1 MTWYRR
7 QINFHHVNVTD
18 YGRWRKYYF
27 QWHKWNVTE
36 VHVCC
41 CDCNI
46 YELLSQ
52 LDIVAIYTI
61 ATKIFRYTS
70 AWLHRTYV
78 VAKLVIAMLALVSAT
93 TMVVAS
99 TTHCHAERDCNTPQ
113 LSQLN
118 TIWCN
123 RLLPL
128 RYKQPRSLS
137 QRSQFCCVSSILN
150 RKWAYCDDFWAL
162 GYEIFLVVLAYL
174 DVWLVFV
181 WIFFW
186 LNNISKAN
194 MPSFLLHW
202 ASHKPD

>member
-1 MTWYRR
+1 MSPIMEDDENTTFSD
-7 QINFHHVNVTD
+7 INET
-18 YGRWRKYYF
+18 
-27 QWHKWNVTE
+27 
-36 VHVCC
+36 
-41 CDCNI
+41 
-46 YELLSQ
+46 SQ
-52 LDIVAIYTI
+52 KSMCVVVI
-61 ATKIFRYTS
+61 ATFMSYCRNWILWQYILLQQKIFRYTS

-99 TTHCHAERDCNTPQ
+99 TTHCHAECDCNTPQ
-113 LSQLN
+113 LLQPN

-150 RKWAYCDDFWAL
+150 RKWAYCDDFWTL
-162 GYEIFLVVLAYL
+162 GYEIFLVVLATL

-194 MPSFLLHW
+194 MPYFLLHW
-202 ASHKPD
+202 ASHKHD